1 MTRFIKI
8 FTIMTGLTLMTACG
22 ASGVLDDVRDLL
34 AEARAALTKEAT
46 ESARNQFLDER
57 IIDNMLAEEIANGLA
72 LEEQAEARLR
82 ITRQVAAFSD
92 IKRES
97 ETAKVQDE
105 LDNLS
110 PEELAEFNA
119 TVQKRLQFL
128 GQVAGGTEET
138 RTTYINECGVEG
150 NTACIDVVSDACAV
164 AAEVGSERCVSFT
177 ARVCDANPLYDACDD
192 NDDYFLARDDVC
204 WIQGRNGGTRTEE
217 CQQIFD
223 TNRLQANAEPSC
235 RANFVRR
242 SNENRFNTRCFNAVT
257 VVCDLNPF
265 DSFCQYNTNY
275 TNARPARII
284 ACRDEVV
291 NAPFCAEAKAFVCKD
306 NPFDALCR
314 LDYTMNTYATERNT
328 AINDCQ
334 TTFVAGVVCV
344 GAAVEFCTG
353 KTATDV
359 TDLFSSLC
367 LTHSGTDTVRQPLC
381 VGDKLPNTPI
391 SARCTETAMRI
402 CDATPLDPLCDGVE
416 GYFSAQLDACVLNS
430 NNPSCLVGSPTQF
443 AALEPIAACLAT
455 PFDAD
460 CLNVATTQG
469 MLFAP
474 RAEAAQDAYCESGG
488 ARTTST
494 TVETTVDHV
503 NCTNIGSLPVYADL
517 ARNIT
522 KNGIRTFNS
531 DGSMVTANPVSGDNP
546 NMGGFLRT
554 GVFGTKLGDHAGTT
568 SGTFTDEN
576 NNGNFDRGNDLGG
589 AWLGL
594 PTQPGSS
601 LAPLGRGGDSD
612 RIWDAASTTDPN
624 DGFTYFIVDHDYE
637 DVPGRDNDFF
647 AYAGIWQT
655 TNFGAPLAAPVGNAP
670 TSAIWQGIFT
680 PFSDKS
686 IVETVAS
693 LTEIAQI
700 NREAINTRT
709 TNFYV
714 DFTNGTFNIHNPAG
728 TDAQNPNG
736 TDPTTGAVL
745 GYIFGVGVGDEA
757 VISKRIRYSVN
768 GVFGAGIA
776 DLNNPGRMLNAGELG
791 GNVTRSV
798 EAATYAPDDTLTFG
812 TDASPLVMPL
822 TGLIGVEGAL
832 GIFVDPAVTTSP
844 NVGGFTAAPTPAE

>member
-1 MTRFIKI
+1 MKNLIKI
-8 FTIMTGLTLMTACG
+8 IATMTMLGTMTACG
-22 ASGVLDDVRDLL
+22 ASGVLDDLSKVVDDALEAVRKATATQQIEIEAREEFVSNLDPNLTPEER
-34 AEARAALTKEAT
+34 AEA
-46 ESARNQFLDER
+46 
-57 IIDNMLAEEIANGLA
+57 I
-72 LEEQAEARLR
+72 QAEADRRANLSKDE
-82 ITRQVAAFSD
+82 QAAFE
-92 IKRES
+92 RE
-97 ETAKVQDE
+97 VQE
-105 LDNLS
+105 RVEYLK
-110 PEELAEFNA
+110 
-119 TVQKRLQFL
+119 T
-128 GQVAGGTEET
+128 
-138 RTTYINECGVEG
+138 VEG
-150 NTACIDVVSDACAV
+150 LSQERRDANLRECQADDTGDGCAIVLLTFCTATPFDSNCISNIAYDIARTPLCIADKTTNDCT
-164 AAEVGSERCVSFT
+164 GT
-177 ARVCDANPLYDACDD
+177 IARVCVGDPLYDFCD
-192 NDDYFLARDDVC
+192 NADYFVARDNAC
-204 WIQGRNGGTRTEE
+204 WIQGRDGGTRTTE
-217 CQQIFD
+217 CQQIVD
-223 TNRLQANAEPSC
+223 TNRLQVNAELAC
-235 RANFVRR
+235 RANYVKDTT
-242 SNENRFNTRCFNAVT
+242 ENGNNTRCSNAVIA
-257 VVCDLNPF
+257 VCDLNPF
-265 DSFCQYNTNY
+265 DSFCQNNLNY
-275 TNARPARII
+275 IIARPGRIT
-284 ACRDEVV
+284 ACRTEVP
-291 NAPFCAEAKAFVCKD
+291 NAEFCDHAKTFVCD
-306 NPFDALCR
+306 TNPFDVICF
-314 LDYTMNTYATERNT
+314 LDYGTNTYASERQT
-328 AINDCQ
+328 AIMDCQ